1 MSWGGFSMR
10 RLAIIAIF
18 VVATGCLFCS
28 SCAPQYQDPA
38 TGAEARYEWETL
50 KAELDQPISEV
61 YYAAK
66 DTAREL
72 DLRPLRY
79 DLDGIA
85 AEIIALDAHFETVN
99 IRVETLPE
107 SRSLLTIR
115 IGLFG
120 DKNKSV
126 VLFSEIME
134 RLALREGAYSKYFT
148 PSDDPR

>member
-1 MSWGGFSMR
+1 MG
-10 RLAIIAIF
+10 RLAIIAVF
-18 VVATGCLFCS
+18 VVATGCLFYS
-28 SCAPQYQDPA
+28 SCAPAYQDPA

-61 YYAAK
+61 YYAAR
-66 DTAREL
+66 DTARDL

-134 RLALREGAYSKYFT
+134 RLVRREGAYSKYFT
-148 PSDDPR
+148 PSDDPW